1 MEESKN
7 LGDMLT
13 GNFLLA
19 SLNVRIWS
27 GKKTDKNATQELL
40 ADKGAIA
47 NAASVVKSLLAG
59 NDAKLKETAAAFTR
73 IRSFFYEN
81 TSPWTTSSIGAM
93 KGDRLVS
100 TVTSITFLGD
110 FARLKKEADNA
121 LIEFLNEY
129 DKAVSNSAL
138 SLGALYD
145 PAQYP
150 TKQQVATL
158 FSASM
163 DLRPIPESADFD
175 RLQNVPAELAT
186 GLKDLYERNV
196 KKQMDNALSDVQ
208 KRLLLEL
215 ERMDTQLSKVAAGEK
230 TRLFKSMTGN
240 LKHLVGMARSI
251 NFTQDPEI
259 EAVAAT
265 IEKHLLTHE
274 VDDYKDNAALAR
286 ANAGIAKGIIK
297 RAREGGAWSVTNVG
311 LEEELD
317 STVEP
322 SSEEVEVT
330 VEAETTPG
338 ENVGAH
344 VNEQIDE
351 DQKFLASLMDKIDD
365 PEVGEPGK
373 DDDKYVVEEE
383 EEVIHTTPP
392 ISDPAVPDF
401 DPDDVMFK

>member
-1 MEESKN
+1 MKEDQN
-7 LGDMLT
+7 LGDMLA

-47 NAASVVKSLLAG
+47 NAASVVKVLLAG

-73 IRSFFYEN
+73 IRTFFYEN

-110 FARLKKEADNA
+110 FARLKKEAEKV
-121 LIEFLNEY
+121 LLEFLNEY
-129 DKAVSNSAL
+129 DKAVANAAV

-145 PAQYP
+145 ASQYP
-150 TKQQVATL
+150 TKQQVAGL

-163 DLRPIPESADFD
+163 DLRPIPETADFD

-196 KKQMDNALSDVQ
+196 EKQMDNALSDVQ
-208 KRLLLEL
+208 KRLLSEL
-215 ERMDTQLSKVAAGEK
+215 ERMDTQLSKVAKGEK

-251 NFTQDPEI
+251 NFTQNTEI
-259 EAVAAT
+259 EAIAKT
-265 IEKHLLTHE
+265 IEDHLLAHE
-274 VDDYKDNAALAR
+274 VDDYKDNASLAR
-286 ANAGIAKGIIK
+286 ANANIAKGIIE
-297 RAREGGAWSVTNVG
+297 RASEKGTWRVTNESQ
-311 LEEELD
+311 EEE
-317 STVEP
+317 SPSIVEP
-322 SSEEVEVT
+322 SQQEVETT
-330 VEAETTPG
+330 VDAVSDAPG
-338 ENVGAH
+338 GDD
-344 VNEQIDE
+344 VNEQLVD
-351 DQKFLASLMDKIDD
+351 DQEFLASLS
-365 PEVGEPGK
+365 EPLETS
-373 DDDKYVVEEE
+373 EE
-383 EEVIHTTPP
+383 
-392 ISDPAVPDF
+392 PDF
-401 DPDDVMFK
+401 DPDEVMFNT